1 MEVENN
7 TNSKVEDKQKEKQ
20 NKETNEKQEKEK
32 DLSIDDNQI
41 SILNEILEEK
51 NKPLIKVK
59 IPKDEFRDEF
69 QTGGQSYKSSGTIS
83 GETNSKSKIIKK
95 CGYTFNINGFEMN
108 SIAYFNE
115 ILLGN
120 KNKNNCIH
128 VNFNFNELLS
138 LDKATIDICKKMFN
152 QDFELVGDIDG
163 IILNVENDDILKAK
177 SENRY
182 SIFTSQNF
190 FKNKNDI
197 YDIFC
202 ESTFG
207 LMGKLVS
214 ETKKSMKKKNLS
226 ESEKNKQNVSESEK
240 SKQKV
245 SESEKNSQ
253 TRNEIKK
260 NNRTISES
268 EKNEKNLMETENIK
282 GRKILQINK
291 LIYLIKF
298 INEINNEIGENS
310 DKPKKDLRNR
320 INKIFKHKPKNKI
333 IICIIVDGNYKD
345 LVRKIKFTCLFS
357 KNWKDTTEN
366 EEMKGLFDYFKALR
380 VSQIPF
386 MIVYCPRFYER
397 NSSYFNP
404 ISKIYEEDKNAD
416 STEIINTFINEN
428 AKLNQKIK
436 DLEKKLS
443 ENAKLNQKIKDLEK
457 KLSELEANNKKKEEK
472 IFLKHKRKRKL
483 KKIAENQGGGKRK
496 KEEIEESKDK
506 INFNEQ

>member
-7 TNSKVEDKQKEKQ
+7 TNSKIEDKQKEKQ

-51 NKPLIKVK
+51 NESLIRVK

-83 GETNSKSKIIKK
+83 SETNSKSKIIKK

-120 KNKNNCIH
+120 RDKDKNNCIH
-128 VNFNFNELLS
+128 VKFNFNELLS
-138 LDKATIDICKKMFN
+138 LDKATMDICKKMFK

-163 IILNVENDDILKAK
+163 IVLNVENNDILKAK
-177 SENRY
+177 SKNRY
-182 SIFTSQNF
+182 SIFTCENF

-214 ETKKSMKKKNLS
+214 ETIKSKKNLS
-226 ESEKNKQNVSESEK
+226 ESEKT
-240 SKQKV
+240 SK
-245 SESEKNSQ
+245 

-260 NNRTISES
+260 NNLTISES
-268 EKNEKNLMETENIK
+268 EKNEQNLMETENTK

-298 INEINNEIGENS
+298 INEINKEIGENS

-320 INKIFKHKPKNKI
+320 INKIFKHKPRNKI

-357 KNWKDTTEN
+357 KNWKDTIEN

-380 VSQIPF
+380 DSQIPF
-386 MIVYCPRFYER
+386 MIFYCPRFYER

-404 ISKIYEEDKNAD
+404 VSKIYEEDKKAD
-416 STEIINTFINEN
+416 STEIINILINEN

-436 DLEKKLS
+436 DLEKR
-443 ENAKLNQKIKDLEK
+443 
-457 KLSELEANNKKKEEK
+457 LSELAANNKKKEEK
-472 IFLKHKRKRKL
+472 IFLKQKRKRKL
-483 KKIAENQGGGKRK
+483 KKI
-496 KEEIEESKDK
+496 
-506 INFNEQ
+506 